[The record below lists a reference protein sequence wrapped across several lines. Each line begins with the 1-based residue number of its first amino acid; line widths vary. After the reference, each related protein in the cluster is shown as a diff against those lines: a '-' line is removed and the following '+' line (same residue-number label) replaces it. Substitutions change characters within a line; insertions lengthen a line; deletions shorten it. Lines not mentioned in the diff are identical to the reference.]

1 MRGTCG
7 GERESLI
14 AMEKISHF
22 ARNDNERELPVTR
35 PWSRVPVRH
44 TKGPSGHFHF
54 WEDAPMGLSWRIASG
69 YQKAG
74 TRPSLKLS
82 LMYFLTSSDWKILTN
97 FW

>member
-1 MRGTCG
+1 MW

-14 AMEKISHF
+14 AMEKTSRF
-22 ARNDNERELPVTR
+22 ARNDNERELPVTSHPSLVPRSGQAHKR
-35 PWSRVPVRH
+35 PV
-44 TKGPSGHFHF
+44 GHFHF
-54 WEDAPMGLSWRIASG
+54 WEDALMGLSWRIASG